1 MQDKKLQLS
10 DIFHKNCGKAQDL
23 SGVKT
28 RDKSISMR
36 VFILTNFVTRFSTY
50 SLQDEKLE
58 MSNIFSHELCEI
70 RRFVRCKSAWQTHRH
85 GIFRVID
92 LSLVFSPM
100 VRRIKTGDVWY
111 FHKFCVKS
119 QDLSG
124 VKTRDKSNNTKY
136 FRIADL
142 SRVFPTSIR
151 KMKNKSWVKFS
162 HKNCAEPYDLSRV
175 FPTRI

>member
-1 MQDKKLQLS
+1 MVF
-10 DIFHKNCGKAQDL
+10 FHKDL

-124 VKTRDKSNNTKY
+124 VKTCDKSINVKY
-136 FRIADL
+136 CIVPDL
-142 SRVFPTSIR
+142 SHVFPTKVR
-151 KMKNKSWVKFS
+151 RMKNRRRAKIFRN
-162 HKNCAEPYDLSRV
+162 NCAEP
-175 FPTRI
+175 